1 MTFLLL
7 LLFVS
12 LSRSAANPFVN
23 GSFSVTST
31 AFFGVPFGASP
42 FFNTLLFAP
51 VDAGVVP
58 VVVFVTGLDGIA
70 PNWGYT
76 DVHERLAAHGVA
88 VASLDREALPNPT
101 AESLFLANWTAWFT
115 QNVPALAAGHF
126 GNTSLDLSRMLLSG
140 HSAGGRLVVQ
150 SIVDDKFKSSASI
163 YSGVVLLD
171 PVDGFDPFGII
182 NNTIVHPPKM
192 LNFTVPSLLLASR
205 LAAVQNGL
213 FPPCAS
219 LELGPDR
226 FFRAFPG
233 PVWLVNA
240 TAYGHVDFC
249 DQWLID
255 LVGDTDFCVVS
266 TAPKAK
272 YRDFVA
278 GMFMVAVQVFLN
290 RDAAFLSFLTD
301 PRLVPVLVTMQHKA

>member
-1 MTFLLL
+1 MPLLLL
-7 LLFVS
+7 LLFFS

-23 GSFSVTST
+23 GSLTVTST

-51 VDAGVVP
+51 IDAGPVA

-76 DVHERLAAHGVA
+76 AILERLAAHGVA
-88 VASLDREALPNPT
+88 VASLDRESLPNPT
-101 AESLFLANWTAWFT
+101 AESLFLANWTTWFT

-126 GNTSLDLSRMLLSG
+126 GNTSLDLSRILLSG

-150 SIVDDKFKSSASI
+150 SLVDDQSSASM

-182 NNTIVHPPKM
+182 NNTVVHPPQQ
-192 LNFTVPSLLLASR
+192 LNFTLPSLLLASR
-205 LAAVQNGL
+205 LAAVPNGL

-226 FFRAFPG
+226 FFNAFPG

-240 TAYGHVDFC
+240 TQYGHVDFC

-255 LVGDTDFCVVS
+255 VVGDTDFCVVS
-266 TAPKAK
+266 TAPKAI

-278 GMFMVAVQVFLN
+278 GMFTVAIQVFLHQN
-290 RDAAFLSFLTD
+290 AAFLPFLTN
-301 PRLVPVLVTMQHKA
+301 PRLVPVLVSMQHKP